1 MMQNTIVCS
10 PEALRDALRNLT
22 RMQLVRTL
30 AAWRPD
36 LSDYRN
42 VTSAY
47 RITLKSLGRR
57 YLLRIT

>member
-1 MMQNTIVCS
+1 
-10 PEALRDALRNLT
+10 
-22 RMQLVRTL
+22 L

-42 VTSAY
+42 LASAY

-57 YLLRIT
+57 YLELHDEIVKRNLNLIQLWSEPLRLDRGLAKN